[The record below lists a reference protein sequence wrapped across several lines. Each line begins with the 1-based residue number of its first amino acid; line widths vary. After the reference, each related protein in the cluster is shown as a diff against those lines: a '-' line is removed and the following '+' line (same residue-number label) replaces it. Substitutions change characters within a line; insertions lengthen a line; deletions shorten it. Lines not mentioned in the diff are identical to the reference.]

1 MIIREVINCVKKNHP
16 PLSRPD
22 TVDVVKFGDEEKEC
36 TGVAVTCFASAEV
49 IRQAAALGDNLIIV
63 HEPLFYNHRD
73 DVDWLAD
80 NEIYREKIKLLEDT
94 GIVIWRDHDHI
105 HGGLPMKEGK
115 PYMDGI
121 FYGLMQE
128 LGWEAYLHKY
138 KNMPLIYH
146 IPETTGGALA
156 EMLCETLNLTGLR
169 VVGDLETKVKTV
181 FFCEHIFGGGNG
193 DNEII
198 SLCESEEIDALIPL
212 EIVDWTLSS
221 YVRDSV
227 QLGRPR
233 VLLEMG
239 HFNVEELGMK
249 YMTRWLPEQLGGS
262 IPVHYIQSGDSFSY
276 LKK

>member
-1 MIIREVINCVKKNHP
+1 MKISEVISCVKSNHP

-36 TGVAVTCFASAEV
+36 TGVAITCFASADV
-49 IRQAAALGDNLIIV
+49 IRQAAALGTNLVIV
-63 HEPLFYNHRD
+63 HEPIFYNDRD
-73 DVDWLAD
+73 HVDWLAG
-80 NEIYREKIKLLEDT
+80 NEIYREKVRLLEET
-94 GIVIWRDHDHI
+94 GIVVWRDHDHI
-105 HGGLPMKEGK
+105 HGGRPMKEGK

-128 LGWEAYLHKY
+128 LGWESYLHKY
-138 KNMPLIYH
+138 ENMPLIYH
-146 IPETTGGALA
+146 IPETTGRGLA
-156 EMLCETLNLTGLR
+156 EFFCKTLNLSGLR
-169 VVGDLETKVKTV
+169 VVGDINTKVKNV
-181 FFCEHIFGGGNG
+181 FFCEHING
-193 DNEII
+193 HGEMDNEII

-233 VLLEMG
+233 VMLEMG
-239 HFNVEELGMK
+239 HFNFEELGMK
-249 YMTRWLPEQLGGS
+249 YMTRWLPEKLGGN

-276 LKK
+276 FQK